1 MSSADVQVAARLMAV
16 RSATSALHADLAAAM
31 WSDADVQ
38 APSLLSGW
46 SRGHVLTHLARNAD
60 GIAHSLAAA
69 LRGEL
74 LPTYPRGQD
83 ARNADIEAGSGRTA
97 LTLLTDVKDAADRL
111 DRVFGAVA
119 DVDGWYLP
127 ANRGAPARDLLD
139 TRWREVEIH
148 RVDLRYGYHP
158 AQWPAEFVAYL
169 LPVEL
174 EALHRRT
181 DDALTVEITPEQSVA
196 DRGGTRHLVGDG
208 STLTVAGPDWAVLA
222 WLVGRADP
230 VRSDL
235 SATPEL
241 GPWR

>member
-1 MSSADVQVAARLMAV
+1 VPDVGHSAKLLAL
-16 RSATSALHADLAAAM
+16 RSATSTMHAELAAAT
-31 WSDADVQ
+31 WSDADVR
-38 APSLLSGW
+38 APSLLPGW

-74 LPTYPRGQD
+74 LPTYPRGRS
-83 ARNADIEAGSGRTA
+83 ARDADIEAGSGRPVMA
-97 LTLLTDVKDAADRL
+97 LLTDVRESADRL

-119 DVDGWYLP
+119 DVDGWDLP
-127 ANRGAPARDLLD
+127 AHGGVPASELLH

-148 RVDLRYGYHP
+148 RVDLRSGYLP
-158 AQWPAEFVAYL
+158 EQWPPAFVDYL

-174 EALHRRT
+174 AALHRRT
-181 DDALTVEITPEQSVA
+181 EAALTVEVTPDRSLTELGGSVRRLA
-196 DRGGTRHLVGDG
+196 GEGTAV
-208 STLTVAGPDWAVLA
+208 TVAGPDWAVLA
-222 WLVGRADP
+222 WLVGRTDP

-241 GPWR
+241 RSWR

>member
-1 MSSADVQVAARLMAV
+1 VADVGHAAQLLALRSGTSAMHAELVAA
-16 RSATSALHADLAAAM
+16 T
-31 WSDADVQ
+31 WSDADVR
-38 APSLLSGW
+38 APSLLPGW

-60 GIAHSLAAA
+60 AIAHSLAAA

-83 ARNADIEAGSGRTA
+83 ARDADIEAGSGRPA
-97 LTLLTDVKDAADRL
+97 LALLTNVKDSADRL
-111 DRVFGAVA
+111 DRVFAAIA
-119 DVDGWYLP
+119 DVDGWDLP
-127 ANRGAPARDLLD
+127 ANKGAPASELLL

-148 RVDLRYGYHP
+148 RVDVKSGYLPERWPP
-158 AQWPAEFVAYL
+158 AFVAYL

-181 DDALTVEITPEQSVA
+181 EAALSVEIRPEGSVT
-196 DRGGTRHLVGDG
+196 DLGGTTRRVAGNG
-208 STLTVAGPDWAVLA
+208 PSVTVDGPDWAVLA
-222 WLVGRADP
+222 WLVGRVDP

-235 SATPEL
+235 SATPDL